1 MLIDSVVQFLHDS
14 NVKGASTKK
23 NPLRFTSHFIIFH
36 LNNWNMNKSAHIA
49 CVIVYINFKQYP
61 IRLNYFKAF
70 IRNRIMAFVVDVL
83 TIGKKKLLKWGQ
95 QIQPPYK
102 FGIVHFYA
110 HICCHPS
117 DIFHVCSNSITVLV
131 CMNILYT
138 VRTQLM
144 CLSLFWHWFNDGKDC
159 CKCKW
164 KLVRNLGE
172 RLCSASLHILKRV
185 RNYIE

>member
-1 MLIDSVVQFLHDS
+1 MWLYILISNNIRFAWIISKLLFGIVLWHSWLMYWQSV
-14 NVKGASTKK
+14 KK
-23 NPLRFTSHFIIFH
+23 NYS
-36 LNNWNMNKSAHIA
+36 NEGNK
-49 CVIVYINFKQYP
+49 
-61 IRLNYFKAF
+61 L
-70 IRNRIMAFVVDVL
+70 
-83 TIGKKKLLKWGQ
+83 
-95 QIQPPYK
+95 QPPYK
-102 FGIVHFYA
+102 FGIVHFCA

-159 CKCKW
+159 CKYKW
-164 KLVRNLGE
+164 KLVWNLGE
-172 RLCSASLHILKRV
+172 RLCSASLHILKRG